1 MGLDSQQIQ
10 VAVSNTPSTAET
22 SQMNDSCLERTL
34 APVQSYF
41 CLSVIHSANLMVFVQ
56 KISHQLKVI
65 FCRETPALG
74 QKAKHGAGHRG
85 HMPGR

>member
-1 MGLDSQQIQ
+1 MRLDSQQIQ
-10 VAVSNTPSTAET
+10 VAVSNAPSTAEI

-41 CLSVIHSANLMVFVQ
+41 CLSVIHSANLLVFVQ
-56 KISHQLKVI
+56 KISDQLKVI
-65 FCRETPALG
+65 FCRETPALRQNTRRG
-74 QKAKHGAGHRG
+74 TGHWG